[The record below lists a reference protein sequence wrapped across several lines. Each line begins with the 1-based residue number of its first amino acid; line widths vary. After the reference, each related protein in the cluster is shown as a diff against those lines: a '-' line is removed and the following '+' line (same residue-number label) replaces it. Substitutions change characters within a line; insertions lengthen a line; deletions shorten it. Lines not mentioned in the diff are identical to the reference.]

1 MVIAPLDQVSIQY
14 RERAGSWTTVMR
26 VQNLPANIHI
36 GMDSAARANP
46 GCRVRAV
53 DGGGRVV
60 DIR

>member
-1 MVIAPLDQVSIQY
+1 MDQVSIQY
-14 RERAGSWTTVMR
+14 QNRTGSWTTVMR
-26 VQNLPANIHI
+26 VQNLPPNIRI